1 MLYYADGHLVIRDM
15 TDRDALAIVEGER
28 AQGWVNASPEKYYAH
43 MRDRQ
48 AGRCAC
54 LVAVLGGA
62 PVGYIQIYWN
72 PENGPFANQ
81 NIPELV
87 DFGVLGKVRRQGIG
101 TKLMDAAE
109 QFVAHRS
116 DRIAIGVGMHSGY
129 GAAQRMYV
137 LRGYVPD
144 GTGVWYRDRVCPEYA
159 DCCNDDDLV
168 LYLSKSL
175 KQSL

>member
-1 MLYYADGHLVIRDM
+1 M
-15 TDRDALAIVEGER
+15 
-28 AQGWVNASPEKYYAH
+28 
-43 MRDRQ
+43 
-48 AGRCAC
+48 
-54 LVAVLGGA
+54 
-62 PVGYIQIYWN
+62 
-72 PENGPFANQ
+72 
-81 NIPELV
+81 
-87 DFGVLGKVRRQGIG
+87 LGKVRRQGIG